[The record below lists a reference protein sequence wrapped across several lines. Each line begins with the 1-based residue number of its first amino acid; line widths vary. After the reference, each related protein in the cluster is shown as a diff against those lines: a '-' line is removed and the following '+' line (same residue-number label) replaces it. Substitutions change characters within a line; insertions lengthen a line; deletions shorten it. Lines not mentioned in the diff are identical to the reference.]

1 MEENQINV
9 IGAIKQSVF
18 TIIAINDQAHSLAIE
33 LVAHIKKTPL
43 YKQQIEQLVGL
54 IEKDIKDYYKVTMND
69 WKDPEY
75 YSEICEYI
83 ADELREDY
91 ATLENAI
98 INFLSSKGTEN
109 PELLAKIEVARCI
122 AIGAVNTYD
131 KMSGYIN
138 RVISVNFSNFRLTA
152 LAKNLDRLC
161 NMLFKNQPYA
171 DLNKD
176 ENCMTALRTIIN
188 KLSKGEIYVKA
199 MENLEAE
206 KVS

>member
-43 YKQQIEQLVGL
+43 YKQQIKQLVIL
-54 IEKDIKDYYKVTMND
+54 IEKGIKDYYKVTMND
-69 WKDPEY
+69 WKDPDY

-83 ADELREDY
+83 ADQLREDY
-91 ATLENAI
+91 KTLENEI
-98 INFLSSKGTEN
+98 KNFLSSKGTEN

-122 AIGAVNTYD
+122 AIGAVSTYD

-161 NMLFKNQPYA
+161 NMLFRNQPYA

-176 ENCMTALRTIIN
+176 ENCLTALRTIIN